1 MKSREILDLYL
12 SKKYAEQRSEFTKAD
27 MQFLAMY
34 SIERSA
40 RSTNEILRGLGY
52 CKGGEQTYY
61 AEKPFVK
68 KVREDIQGLYS
79 RFHSLKSRD
88 EYAFNQDFVQFLEW
102 YCSNMDAGGR
112 CHCYYC
118 NVDETTLLHAFDK
131 TTGVLSSKK
140 RSFNATLQIDQKLP
154 NAGYNKD
161 NCVMACV
168 LCNNAKSDMISAEDF
183 KKYIA
188 PSIAAYW
195 EHIKTEMSKKD

>member
-1 MKSREILDLYL
+1 MKTREILDLFL
-12 SKKYAEQRSEFTKAD
+12 SKKFAARRSELTETD
-27 MQFLAMY
+27 LQFLTLY
-34 SIERSA
+34 SIEKNPKPNVVLKR
-40 RSTNEILRGLGY
+40 LGY
-52 CKGGEQTYY
+52 RDPHEQKYY
-61 AEKPFVK
+61 AEKPLVEEINK
-68 KVREDIQGLYS
+68 QLQGLSS
-79 RFHSLKSRD
+79 RFKELRRRD
-88 EYAFNQDFVQFLEW
+88 ENAFDQDFAAFLEW

-112 CHCYYC
+112 CHCSYC

-154 NAGYNKD
+154 NTGYNKD